1 MENIKEKRISIR
13 LTTKEF
19 QNLTG
24 LCERSLLNP
33 SELIRESL
41 SKITIIQKISEEEKD
56 GIRKLIG
63 MCNNLNQIAKTL
75 NYSKDYELIKF
86 ELLDF
91 MVVIE
96 SVIIKLKA

>member
-1 MENIKEKRISIR
+1 MEGTKGKRITIR
-13 LTTKEF
+13 LAEKEF
-19 QNLTG
+19 QILTG
-24 LCERSLLNP
+24 LCERSQLNP

-41 SKITIIQKISEEEKD
+41 TKITIIQKISEEEKD

-91 MVVIE
+91 MIVIE
-96 SVIIKLKA
+96 SIIKKIKA